1 MTLPAVTKTWVISP
15 NNRITFVSLNDT
27 MARYLFGIKAFLK
40 TNGYTVI
47 GSSTGAAAGMDAVDR
62 WVTFANVVTRGAAA
76 GNAQSWIV
84 LRDGNGADILL
95 TYQGA
100 TDNIARISFSPG
112 QLFVAAGTPTQ
123 QPTATDEQ
131 VVTSASDLIN
141 ANTNTDRIW
150 NGWVSSDAKYCRF
163 NIARAGAWVGKAW
176 GIENFTHALVAPA
189 AIANVVW
196 GFAMPAGQNTIP
208 NGFQIGVARA
218 TVSAV
223 AFNCLVFFGAELAQN
238 NPVINQTIKPELQSQ
253 WLIFPLSIASST
265 AGARGKLGNLID
277 QWAGRSDA
285 VDGSYYGQLQFL
297 AIQGYWGVGA
307 SGLWPWDGVSVPLM
321 Y

>member
-1 MTLPAVTKTWVISP
+1 MTLPAITKTWVITP

-47 GSSTGAAAGMDAVDR
+47 GSSNGVAAGMDAVDR
-62 WVTFANVVTRGAAA
+62 WVTFSNVTTRGTAAA
-76 GNAQSWIV
+76 TVQSWIV
-84 LRDGNGADILL
+84 LRDGNGADILI

-100 TDNIARISFSPG
+100 SDNIARISFSPG

-131 VVTSASDLIN
+131 VVTSAADLIN
-141 ANTNTDRIW
+141 ATASVDRVW
-150 NGWVSSDAKYCRF
+150 HGWVSNDAKFCRF
-163 NIARAGAWVGKAW
+163 AIARAGAWVGRSW

-189 AIANVVW
+189 AIATPVW
-196 GFAMPAGQNTIP
+196 GFALPVGQASVTSGI
-208 NGFQIGVARA
+208 QCGVARV

-223 AFNCLVFFGAELAQN
+223 PFNCLAFFGCEFFQN
-238 NPVINQTIKPELQSQ
+238 NPVQFTTAKPELQSQ

-265 AGARGKLGNLID
+265 ASARGKLGNLID
-277 QWAGRSDA
+277 QWIGRTDA

-297 AIQGYWGVGA
+297 SISGYQGSGGV
-307 SGLWPWDGVSVPLM
+307 WPWDGVTVPVM